1 MKVILIDDEL
11 ANLEDLQYLLGKNC
25 PDVKVVG
32 RASNIEDALQ
42 LINLHL
48 PDLLFLDIQ
57 IGKSTGFYL
66 LLRLG
71 RKNVEVIFVTAYDH
85 YGIQAIKFAA
95 LDYLL
100 KPVDPDDLIAA
111 VLKAEERI
119 SSKISKGQLD
129 FLLSQIKQ
137 SKHSIPKIALPQQH
151 EIRYV
156 PVDEIMRCV
165 ADNTYTYFHL
175 SNGEVILISKPL
187 KEYSD
192 LLKPQGFLRA
202 HQSHLC
208 NRIFVK
214 SWLKEDGG
222 MLLMSNGDKI
232 PVSKP
237 NREMVKGILAE

>member
-1 MKVILIDDEL
+1 
-11 ANLEDLQYLLGKNC
+11 
-25 PDVKVVG
+25 
-32 RASNIEDALQ
+32 
-42 LINLHL
+42 
-48 PDLLFLDIQ
+48 
-57 IGKSTGFYL
+57 
-66 LLRLG
+66 
-71 RKNVEVIFVTAYDH
+71 
-85 YGIQAIKFAA
+85 
-95 LDYLL
+95 
-100 KPVDPDDLIAA
+100 
-111 VLKAEERI
+111 
-119 SSKISKGQLD
+119 
-129 FLLSQIKQ
+129 
-137 SKHSIPKIALPQQH
+137 
-151 EIRYV
+151 
-156 PVDEIMRCV
+156 MRCV

-192 LLKPQGFLRA
+192 LLKLQGFVRA

>member
-1 MKVILIDDEL
+1 MRAILIDDEL
-11 ANLEDLQYLLGKNC
+11 ANLEDLQFLLEKNC
-25 PDVKVVG
+25 PEVKVVG

-42 LINLHL
+42 LISLNL
-48 PDLLFLDIQ
+48 PYLLFLDIQ
-57 IGKSTGFYL
+57 IGKNTGFDL
-66 LLRLG
+66 LLRLE
-71 RKNVEVIFVTAYDH
+71 RKDVEVIFVTAYDH

-100 KPVDPDDLIAA
+100 KPVDPGDLKVA
-111 VLKAEERI
+111 VSKAEERI

-137 SKHSIPKIALPQQH
+137 TKHGIPKIALPQQH

-156 PVDEIMRCV
+156 SVDEIMRCV
-165 ADNTYTYFHL
+165 ADNTYTNFYL
-175 SNGEVILISKPL
+175 SSGEMILISKPL

-192 LLKPQGFLRA
+192 LLKPQGFVRA

-208 NRIFVK
+208 NPSFVK

-222 MLLMSNGDKI
+222 MLLMNNGDKI

-237 NREMVKGILAE
+237 NREMVKALLAR